1 MQEKKA
7 LSVIDGQTLMAQ
19 PFEPL
24 RFTVENILPHG
35 LFMMAGSPKI
45 GKSWLSL
52 DLCLAV
58 ASGGKLWAFGTEQG
72 DALYLALED
81 TYHRLQNRLKQM
93 EAQDVSRLH
102 LATAS
107 LGLQDGLLEQISSFI
122 SENPGTNLIV
132 IDTFEHIRN
141 CDQDKSLYASDY
153 RDMTLLREITNHHKL
168 TLLLIHHTRKMHDPD
183 PLNTISGSTGLAGS
197 VDGVLVLEKIKR
209 NEGDAKLTIC
219 NRDTEGFCFDLRFD
233 PEKCRWAF
241 MCHHVGGGDD
251 ETDGVI
257 CDVIDD
263 FLRDEW
269 SGTAT
274 DLCVELSKLDATLN
288 LTPVTLTKRLKSL
301 SGLFRKDYGIAV
313 DFARTHGG
321 KHILLKRQNH

>member
-1 MQEKKA
+1 MQEKKT
-7 LSVIDGQTLMAQ
+7 LSTIDGQTLMAQ

-58 ASGGKLWAFGTEQG
+58 ASGGKLWDFVTEQG
-72 DALYLALED
+72 DVLYLALED

-93 EAQDVSRLH
+93 GAHDISRLH
-102 LATAS
+102 MATAS
-107 LGLQDGLLEQISSFI
+107 FGLQDGLLEQISNFI
-122 SENPGTNLIV
+122 SEKPGTNLIV
-132 IDTFEHIRN
+132 IDTLENIRN
-141 CDQDKSLYASDY
+141 CGQDKTLYSCDY

-197 VDGVLVLEKIKR
+197 VDGVFVLEKIKR

-219 NRDTEGFCFDLRFD
+219 NRDTEGFCFDIQTQQQT
-233 PEKCRWAF
+233 P
-241 MCHHVGGGDD
+241 
-251 ETDGVI
+251 
-257 CDVIDD
+257 
-263 FLRDEW
+263 
-269 SGTAT
+269 
-274 DLCVELSKLDATLN
+274 
-288 LTPVTLTKRLKSL
+288 LTWRIITKPL
-301 SGLFRKDYGIAV
+301 
-313 DFARTHGG
+313 
-321 KHILLKRQNH
+321 